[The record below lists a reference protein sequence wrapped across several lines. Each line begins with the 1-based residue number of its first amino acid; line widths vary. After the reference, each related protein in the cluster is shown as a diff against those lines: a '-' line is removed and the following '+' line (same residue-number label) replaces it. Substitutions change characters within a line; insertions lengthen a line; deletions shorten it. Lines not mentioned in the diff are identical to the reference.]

1 LNENL
6 TKMRGKINEFFDKL
20 EFTNDVEGKK
30 VAVITTDD
38 IQRLFEELNESRH
51 QNLKDT
57 IRSMQGSI

>member
-1 LNENL
+1 MNDNL
-6 TKMRGKINEFFDKL
+6 AKMRGKINEFFDKL

-38 IQRLFEELNESRH
+38 IQRLFEELNESRQ

-57 IRSMQGSI
+57 IRSMQGSV

>member
-1 LNENL
+1 MNDNL
-6 TKMRGKINEFFDKL
+6 AKMRGKINEFFDKL

-38 IQRLFEELNESRH
+38 IQRLFEELNESRA

-57 IRSMQGSI
+57 IRSMQGSM

>member
-1 LNENL
+1 MNDNL
-6 TKMRGKINEFFDKL
+6 AKMRGKINEFFDKL

-38 IQRLFEELNESRH
+38 IQRLFEELNESRQ

-57 IRSMQGSI
+57 IRSMQGSM

>member
-30 VAVITTDD
+30 IAVITTED
-38 IQRLFEELNESRH
+38 IQRLFEELN
-51 QNLKDT
+51 
-57 IRSMQGSI
+57 